1 MVYRRL
7 ICAIGV
13 FCLAHGAWAQ
23 DLDIN
28 LDGDTVQF
36 VFGDAIAK
44 HSPHNN
50 TVVNVSALFNTRG
63 EFLLGTGLRLQGDA
77 GTGSPGLRVGMGA
90 RLFGGRVKK
99 KGAMALALDGM
110 VQYNPP
116 PLSRLAIGAQLYY
129 APGVLSFIDATSL
142 LQATMRV
149 GYEVLPDSY
158 VYVGLRT
165 IRVGISGVS
174 SKTVDSGLLAGLNI
188 HF

>member
-1 MVYRRL
+1 MYRRL
-7 ICAIGV
+7 ICAIGA
-13 FCLAHGAWAQ
+13 FCLAHSAWAQ

-36 VFGDAIAK
+36 VYGNAVAK

-50 TVVNVSALFNTRG
+50 TVIRGSALFTTRG
-63 EFLLGTGLRLQGDA
+63 DFLFGAGLRLQGDA

-90 RLFGGRVKK
+90 RLFAGRVHT
-99 KGAMALALDGM
+99 KGAMALALDGSA
-110 VQYNPP
+110 QYNPP
-116 PLSRLAIGAQLYY
+116 PLSRLAIGAELYY

-142 LQATMRV
+142 LQAMLRV

-165 IRVGISGVS
+165 IRVGISGRS
-174 SKTVDSGLLAGLNI
+174 SKTVDSGVVAGLNI